1 MLVING
7 VFKMNVK
14 LAIFVVLV
22 VSVFL
27 VGCSPKTQYN
37 GYAAYNQPQGQQPQ
51 GGQYVGGGC
60 GVAPNAPY
68 ENTPVNALNPA
79 NSA

>member
-1 MLVING
+1 MKI
-7 VFKMNVK
+7 K

-27 VGCSPKTQYN
+27 VGCTQSPTGN
-37 GYAAYNQPQGQQPQ
+37 YAAYNQPQGQQPQ